1 MGIYHM
7 EPKLM
12 NGLALAYMGDA
23 VYEQFIRHY
32 LMTKP
37 QMKPNDL
44 HRKAISF
51 VSAKAQAKVL
61 RILQER
67 QFFNEEEAELVK
79 RGRNS
84 KSGTVPK
91 NTDVVTYRN
100 ATGFEAIIGFLYL
113 DDQHTRLEELMQA
126 AIEII
131 ESEEI

>member
-100 ATGFEAIIGFLYL
+100 ATGFEAIIGFLFL
-113 DDQHTRLEELMQA
+113 NNNIKRIE
-126 AIEII
+126 EII
-131 ESEEI
+131 NFCLEVK